1 MANLAKTGF
10 AGSVCAVGAIIALVL
25 GSGNVRTNER
35 GLELIGNAEQCRREP
50 YICPAGYP
58 TDGVGNT
65 HNVKSGTRKTDQQI
79 AADWE
84 KNILSAEK
92 CVNAYANGSKLS
104 DNTFSAVTSIT
115 FNVGCG
121 AMQKSTM
128 FWQLRQGHIV
138 DACQQFSRW
147 TYAGGKQLP
156 GLVKR
161 RAEEKQLCLDGI
173 KPAKPQKAD
182 DGFGPLNPGTP
193 PSAPGVF

>member
-1 MANLAKTGF
+1 MGKAKI
-10 AGSVCAVGAIIALVL
+10 AGGAICSVMAVIAIVVSN
-25 GSGNVRTNER
+25 GQVRTNQR
-35 GLELIGNAEQCRREP
+35 GLELIGNAESCRRDP
-50 YICPAGYP
+50 YVCPAGVL
-58 TDGVGNT
+58 TDGIGNT
-65 HNVKSGTRKTDQQI
+65 HGVKEGTRKNDQQI

-84 KNILSAEK
+84 RNILSAEK

-128 FWQLRQGHIV
+128 FWQLRQGHIA

-156 GLVKR
+156 GLVTR
-161 RAEEKQLCLDGI
+161 RAEEKQLCLDG
-173 KPAKPQKAD
+173 
-182 DGFGPLNPGTP
+182 
-193 PSAPGVF
+193 V

>member
-1 MANLAKTGF
+1 MAALKK
-10 AGSVCAVGAIIALVL
+10 AGAAGAICSVMTIIAIVIS
-25 GSGNVRTNER
+25 SGHVRTNQR
-35 GLELIGNAEQCRREP
+35 GLELIGNAESCLRDP
-50 YICPAGYP
+50 YVCPAGVL
-58 TDGVGNT
+58 TDGIGNT
-65 HNVKSGTRKTDQQI
+65 HGVKAGTRKTDQQI

-92 CVNAYANGSKLS
+92 CVNAYGNGAKLS

-128 FWQLRQGHIV
+128 FWQLRQGHIA

-147 TYAGGKQLP
+147 TYGGGKQLP

-161 RAEEKQLCLDGI
+161 RAEEKQLCLDG
-173 KPAKPQKAD
+173 
-182 DGFGPLNPGTP
+182 
-193 PSAPGVF
+193 V